1 VENLLV
7 YIVNLNNETARK
19 NHYTHQFSHI
29 ISNQLKWTPLNS
41 SQSDTLPQFHQF
53 LHNKPI
59 DVRYY
64 VLLLGTILSGNITYF
79 CSIVA
84 FLNEVFFLK

>member
-1 VENLLV
+1 
-7 YIVNLNNETARK
+7 
-19 NHYTHQFSHI
+19 
-29 ISNQLKWTPLNS
+29 
-41 SQSDTLPQFHQF
+41 

-64 VLLLGTILSGNITYF
+64 VLLLGTILSENITYF

-84 FLNEVFFLK
+84 FLIEVVIIDIKFN

>member
-41 SQSDTLPQFHQF
+41 SQSDTHKVKSPHSCKTNRLMLFIGF
-53 LHNKPI
+53 
-59 DVRYY
+59 Y
-64 VLLLGTILSGNITYF
+64 
-79 CSIVA
+79 
-84 FLNEVFFLK
+84 